1 MPPPRRD
8 AAKLQGLR
16 QQGVLNPH
24 PETVTDP
31 LFQTGEFF
39 DPHDLLQVKYEMLR
53 HVEIDKAPVTEATAA
68 FRLSRPVF
76 YQAQQAVAQQGL
88 AGLIPRKRG
97 PHGAHNLTPAVL
109 EFVLQQRAAS
119 PSLTIA
125 ELIARIQQQ
134 FGVAVHRRTIERHL
148 ARQEKKHH

>member
-24 PETVTDP
+24 
-31 LFQTGEFF
+31 GEFF

-53 HVEIDKAPVTEATAA
+53 RVEIDKAPVTQATAA
-68 FRLSRPVF
+68 FGLSRPVF

-97 PHGAHNLTPAVL
+97 PHGAHKLTPAVL

-125 ELIARIQQQ
+125 ELIAGIQQQ